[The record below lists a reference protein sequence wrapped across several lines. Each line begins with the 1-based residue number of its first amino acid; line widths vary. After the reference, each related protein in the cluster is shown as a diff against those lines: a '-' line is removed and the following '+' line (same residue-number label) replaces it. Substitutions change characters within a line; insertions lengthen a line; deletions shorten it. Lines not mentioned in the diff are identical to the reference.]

1 MRLEI
6 PTGPPFHCRLI
17 NTFTDSPEG
26 KAAYDE
32 LLNIQLKEI
41 NRLEDEYSKE
51 RDKLEAENPDSSQ
64 PENPER
70 TSVSNPEGNREAGP
84 DSQGQNP
91 SEVEE
96 LSQAEMEQAMDHF
109 GGELFSEP
117 EVEQSEIEKT
127 EELAEDAMQM
137 DEAEIIGLIDEA
149 LEETELESSELG
161 PETGSEAE
169 GETEEAEV

>member
-1 MRLEI
+1 L
-6 PTGPPFHCRLI
+6 GPKNALGNPNRSTISLPI
-17 NTFTDSPEG
+17 NTCTDSPEG

-117 EVEQSEIEKT
+117 EVEQSEIEK
-127 EELAEDAMQM
+127 LRNLLKMQCRWTR
-137 DEAEIIGLIDEA
+137 LI
-149 LEETELESSELG
+149 SSG
-161 PETGSEAE
+161 
-169 GETEEAEV
+169 